1 MFVGT
6 LLLTIGGRSNQ
17 VGESMPLD
25 IYDTDSSDWYKLP
38 SIDRFRHISFMV
50 DHNIYIHGGFD
61 QEAPNIPTSTIL
73 RIDLNKFFHS
83 QPPLFKGLAFELG
96 KDFFTVNTNTNPRLR
111 GSRDHQEARRQE
123 EGHRGAVTHH
133 SGRLSERGG
142 GMEVEDVIRRNIHT
156 NKSIRLCPEAI
167 VANFNEEQE
176 IKKVNIDILPMEH
189 RKLVGNTGVSN
200 YKEHIEKIHRF
211 FLNNLF
217 LRPNASITYPI
228 PS

>member
-1 MFVGT
+1 
-6 LLLTIGGRSNQ
+6 
-17 VGESMPLD
+17 
-25 IYDTDSSDWYKLP
+25 
-38 SIDRFRHISFMV
+38 
-50 DHNIYIHGGFD
+50 
-61 QEAPNIPTSTIL
+61 
-73 RIDLNKFFHS
+73 
-83 QPPLFKGLAFELG
+83 
-96 KDFFTVNTNTNPRLR
+96 
-111 GSRDHQEARRQE
+111 
-123 EGHRGAVTHH
+123 
-133 SGRLSERGG
+133 
-142 GMEVEDVIRRNIHT
+142 MEVEDVVRRNIHT

-189 RKLVGNTGVSN
+189 RKLVGNSAVST